1 MASHIGRRK
10 FLATLGGAA
19 AAWPLAARGRAH
31 REAAIMSGD
40 CVSISRRH
48 HRVIAAV
55 ADLAIGEHTRRTR
68 RGFQHVY
75 SQKLLTIGLRNS
87 FIRIL

>member
-1 MASHIGRRK
+1 MICHAREGVGGRSR
-10 FLATLGGAA
+10 AEE
-19 AAWPLAARGRAH
+19 ARELLVSGSGH
-31 REAAIMSGD
+31 RVGD

-68 RGFQHVY
+68 RGSQLVY
-75 SQKLLTIGLRNS
+75 SQKLLTISLPNS
-87 FIRIL
+87 FVRVFYGL